1 MTICKMKLIQVDLNN
16 SEHSLAVV
24 SLLNDYMLDEMGI
37 GEKMPEELAP
47 KIITGLKKHRAYLGF
62 FVMVDEDYA
71 ALANCNL
78 NYSTWKAKPLINIHD
93 FVVSPQFRNKG
104 IGLFLLQSIEAYAK
118 ENGFCRINLEV
129 RHDNYKAQNLYKK
142 AGFKECDPN
151 NYFWENRIE

>member
-1 MTICKMKLIQVDLNN
+1 MKLIQVDLNN
-16 SEHSLAVV
+16 SAHSSAVV
-24 SLLNDYMLDEMGI
+24 NLLNDYMLDEMGI

-47 KIITGLKKHRAYLGF
+47 KIIKGLKKHQAYLGF
-62 FVMVDEDYA
+62 FVLVDENYV

-93 FVVSPQFRNKG
+93 FVVSPKFRQKG
-104 IGLFLLQSIEAYAK
+104 IGLFLLKSIEKYAQ